1 MEVTC
6 SSEMS
11 VDFQRTT
18 RRDIPEDG
26 ALQNDRRENL
36 KSHKINSVLSVN
48 FNVYVL
54 CCFYWVSEVNVVNNE
69 LDTGL

>member
-1 MEVTC
+1 MEMTC

-18 RRDIPEDG
+18 WRDIPESKT
-26 ALQNDRRENL
+26 LQNDRRENL
-36 KSHKINSVLSVN
+36 KYHKIYCVLSVN